1 MFARKASDL
10 VPPHEMWMEQ
20 ALELARRSVGV
31 ATPNPAVGCVLVRD
45 GGIVGKGFHGY
56 DWLDHAEIVALKDAG
71 RYTHGATAYVTLEPC
86 CHQGRTGPCTKAL
99 IAAGVSRVV
108 VATGDPNPQVN
119 GKGIA
124 ELREAGVEVIT
135 GVLEK
140 EAQHVNDGFARHV
153 RTGLPFITLKAAMS
167 LDGRIAPAPG
177 TARPGAPVYLTAEK
191 TRTEVHR
198 MRNCADAV
206 ITGINTVLQDDPQM
220 TDRSGLP
227 RRRPLLR
234 IVLDSALRIPLDS
247 KLVRTANEDVLIFCA
262 VAPTERQR
270 TLEAMGIRVERI
282 EPASAD
288 NDGQPKRPNDSGIR
302 RGGVSLAQVFRQL
315 GGMDV
320 LSVMLECGAQ
330 LNGSALNG
338 QHVDKLTLFY
348 APVFLGPNAIP
359 LMHESITG
367 PLVSGTP
374 EVTSIGQDVRIDAY
388 LRDPWA

>member
-1 MFARKASDL
+1 MFARRTSDAT
-10 VPPHEMWMEQ
+10 PHERWMEE
-20 ALELARRSVGV
+20 ALELAQRSVGV
-31 ATPNPAVGCVLVRD
+31 ATPNPAVGCILVRD

-56 DWLDHAEIVALKDAG
+56 DWLDHAEVVALNDAG
-71 RYTHGATAYVTLEPC
+71 RYSHGATAYVTLEPC
-86 CHQGRTGPCTKAL
+86 CHTGRTGPCTKAL

-124 ELREAGVEVIT
+124 ELREAGIEVIT
-135 GVLEK
+135 GVLER

-153 RTGLPFITLKAAMS
+153 RSGMPFVTLKAAMS
-167 LDGRIAPAPG
+167 LDGRIAPIPG

-191 TRTEVHR
+191 TRAEVHR
-198 MRNCADAV
+198 MRNSVDAV
-206 ITGINTVLQDDPQM
+206 MTGINTVLQDDPQM

-234 IVLDSALRIPLDS
+234 VVLDSALRIPLDS
-247 KLVRTANEDVLIFCA
+247 KLVRSAKEDVLIFCA

-270 TLEAMGIRVERI
+270 ALEAMGIRVERVD
-282 EPASAD
+282 PASAD
-288 NDGQPKRPNDSGIR
+288 TDGQQKRPTESGIR
-302 RGGVSLAQVFRQL
+302 RGGVSLAQVFRRL
-315 GGMDV
+315 GGMEL
-320 LSVMLECGAQ
+320 LSVMLESGAQ

-348 APVFLGPNAIP
+348 APVFLGPSAVP
-359 LMHESITG
+359 LMHETITG
-367 PLVSGTP
+367 PLICGTP
-374 EVTSIGQDVRIDAY
+374 EVTSIGQDVRVDAY